1 MGTVDDVPD
10 GFMVDVRRQ
19 SGLIGVI
26 GPLYARHNEDGV
38 AVGLRVDER
47 HLNTRGF
54 LHGGV
59 IAALLDIAFSDN
71 VSARGPLGAVTENLT
86 VQYVAKSRP
95 GDWLEASA
103 SAVDVGRRLAHAR
116 GELRTDDRVVAFA
129 CASYALGNIP
139 DAKRGLSRS

>member
-1 MGTVDDVPD
+1 MGIVDDVPD

-19 SGLIGVI
+19 SGLIGAI
-26 GPLYARHNEDGV
+26 GPLYARRNEDV
-38 AVGLRVDER
+38 VTVGLRVDER

-71 VSARGPLGAVTENLT
+71 VSARGTLGAVTANLT

-103 SAVDVGRRLAHAR
+103 SSVDVGRRLAHAR
-116 GELRTDDRVVAFA
+116 GELRTDDEVVAFA
-129 CASYALGNIP
+129 CASYALRDIP
-139 DAKRGLSRS
+139 NAERGLSHS

>member
-10 GFMVDVRRQ
+10 GFVVDVRRK

-26 GPLYARHNEDGV
+26 GPLYARRNEDGV

-59 IAALLDIAFSDN
+59 IAALLDIAFNDN
-71 VSARGPLGAVTENLT
+71 VSARGSLSAVTANLT

-103 SAVDVGRRLAHAR
+103 SSVDVGRRLAHAR
-116 GELRTDDRVVAFA
+116 GELRTDDGVVAFA
-129 CASYALGNIP
+129 CASYMLGGIP
-139 DAKRGLSRS
+139 DAERGLSHS

>member
-19 SGLIGVI
+19 SGLIGAI
-26 GPLYARHNEDGV
+26 GPLYARRNEDGV

-71 VSARGPLGAVTENLT
+71 VNARGTFGAVTANLT
-86 VQYVAKSRP
+86 IQYVAKSRP

-103 SAVDVGRRLAHAR
+103 SSVDVRRRLAHAR
-116 GELRTDDRVVAFA
+116 GELRTDDGVVAFA
-129 CASYALGNIP
+129 CASYTLGDIP
-139 DAKRGLSRS
+139 NAERGLSHS